1 MKKAIYL
8 VTTDHLTD
16 RLWFRDEED
25 FKVGMCYVAILA
37 ATFHV
42 DVIAFVLMSNHV
54 HFVLRC
60 DRKTAYLFCNTFK
73 QKYSLY
79 HHKKYAGK
87 GLLRDNNVDIR
98 EVSIGDESFE
108 RAVAYVHMNP
118 VAANICVDSSGYPWG
133 TGELFFRN
141 YALPPTT
148 VGSLGVNE
156 KRRLLHS
163 KTDLPDNYRVDSR
176 GYISPASYVP
186 ISFVESV
193 FKTPRR
199 MNYFLTNSSKA
210 KRINEAPSF
219 NDQWVF
225 AGIKSLCI
233 SLCRSSNLSDLTVN
247 QKAEVLKQARYRFSS
262 DPLQIA
268 RVTGIPYAEV
278 CSFLEAW

>member
-54 HFVLRC
+54 HFVLKC

-118 VAANICVDSSGYPWG
+118 VAANICMDSSGYPWG

-141 YALPPTT
+141 YVLPPTT

-186 ISFVESV
+186 
-193 FKTPRR
+193 
-199 MNYFLTNSSKA
+199 M
-210 KRINEAPSF
+210 APSF

-233 SLCRSSNLSDLTVN
+233 SLCRSSNLSDSTVN

-278 CSFLEAW
+278 CSLLEAW